1 MTSLE
6 KFMTIHKT
14 KSSSI
19 TIKKENVFS
28 FGKYKDRAYDEIY
41 YTDKPYIAYVMGA
54 DPKFWGRVQLYFL
67 QKIEKDDESKK

>member
-6 KFMTIHKT
+6 KFMALNKT

-41 YTDKPYIAYVMGA
+41 ATDKSYIAYVMGA
-54 DPKFWGRVQLYFL
+54 DSKYWGRAQLYFL
-67 QKIEKDDESKK
+67 QKIEKDDERKK

>member
-6 KFMTIHKT
+6 KFMTLNKT
-14 KSSSI
+14 KSI

-41 YTDKPYIAYVMGA
+41 DTDKSYISYVMGA
-54 DPKFWGRVQLYFL
+54 DPKFWRRPQLYFL